1 MIADPVPNL
10 MSRPYRGLSVQEV
23 SFELTQTA
31 LLRWITGRNVY
42 RRTAFVL
49 VRNGSA
55 GALIALGSRAGTE
68 LFGPVTQARVL
79 ALPAEVAMVDSPAT
93 DVGNASAMAE
103 VAGRHRSP
111 GVKAYVV
118 TGRYRHVNFIWR
130 PQPVTVF
137 VDEVVPPHPA
147 KLVDMARQAVA
158 FDEDLPPVALVQRLI
173 SIPQLAR
180 SGPGGSCLLP
190 CQGAAGASAGEPGQF
205 LDRGP
210 AYQPGW
216 TLIGCRRSEQM
227 RANVDDRGGVAMSER
242 GVGLLERQVG
252 RPAAYAAVRQAAA
265 ATLAGRFAHL
275 GDTLA
280 ETGATPGLDL
290 GQLRDPRTAVARAEA
305 LVRAWNQARNL
316 RDI

>member
-1 MIADPVPNL
+1 MIADPAPNL

-31 LLRWITGRNVY
+31 LLGWITGRNVY
-42 RRTAFVL
+42 RRTEFIL
-49 VRNGSA
+49 VRNGAAS
-55 GALIALGSRAGTE
+55 ALITLGRRESTE
-68 LFGPVTQARVL
+68 LFGPVTEARVM
-79 ALPAEVAMVDSPAT
+79 ALPAEVAMVESPGT

-103 VAGRHRSP
+103 VAGRHRRP

-118 TGRYRHVNFIWR
+118 TGRYRHVNFIWQ

-158 FDEDLPPVALVQRLI
+158 FDEDLPPIAIVQRLI
-173 SIPQLAR
+173 SIPQLSR

-190 CQGAAGASAGEPGQF
+190 CQGAAGENTGELGQF

-216 TLIGCRRSEQM
+216 TLIGCRRSEQIFEQFYGHRPEHGQLLP
-227 RANVDDRGGVAMSER
+227 RAVRHWPACPGPAADQMLPARARDRGARQR
-242 GVGLLERQVG
+242 GGGAVGG
-252 RPAAYAAVRQAAA
+252 PAR
-265 ATLAGRFAHL
+265 
-275 GDTLA
+275 
-280 ETGATPGLDL
+280 
-290 GQLRDPRTAVARAEA
+290 
-305 LVRAWNQARNL
+305 
-316 RDI
+316 

>member
-103 VAGRHRSP
+103 AAGRHRSP

-173 SIPQLAR
+173 SILQLAR

-210 AYQPGW
+210 AYQSGW
-216 TLIGCRRSEQM
+216 TLIGCRRSEQIFEQFYGHQPDM
-227 RANVDDRGGVAMSER
+227 VSFCPEQYGAGLPARARR
-242 GVGLLERQVG
+242 LTKCCLLERGIEPRGQVVVVPWG
-252 RPAAYAAVRQAAA
+252 ARLDEVRSALELIVTHEENGAA
-265 ATLAGRFAHL
+265 
-275 GDTLA
+275 
-280 ETGATPGLDL
+280 
-290 GQLRDPRTAVARAEA
+290 
-305 LVRAWNQARNL
+305 
-316 RDI
+316 